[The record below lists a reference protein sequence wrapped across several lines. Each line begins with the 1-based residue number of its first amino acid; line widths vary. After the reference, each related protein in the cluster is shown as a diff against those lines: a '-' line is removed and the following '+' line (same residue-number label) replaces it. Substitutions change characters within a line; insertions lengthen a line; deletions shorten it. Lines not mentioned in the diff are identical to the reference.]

1 LGSASLGGTDEAQ
14 GRAMRDD
21 TYWEAEKMTRMV
33 VSGVGADITM
43 TVVFGAGNV
52 VRLSREQLRHLIFSL
67 ERRLATR
74 SDDDARPEP
83 RAR

>member
-1 LGSASLGGTDEAQ
+1 
-14 GRAMRDD
+14 MRDD

-33 VSGVGADITM
+33 VSGVSADITM
-43 TVVFGAGNV
+43 AVVFGEGNV

-74 SDDDARPEP
+74 SDDEARPRP
-83 RAR
+83 RNG